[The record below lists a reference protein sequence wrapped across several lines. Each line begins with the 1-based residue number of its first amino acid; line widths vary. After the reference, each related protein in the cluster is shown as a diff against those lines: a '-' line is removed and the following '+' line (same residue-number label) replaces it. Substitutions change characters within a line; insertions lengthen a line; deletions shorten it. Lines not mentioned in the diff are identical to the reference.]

1 MSNEEI
7 IERLNNGCRTC
18 PKLGC
23 CPRCVINY
31 SLETLAKHRKDEQVE
46 YLKSII
52 NEILDKVDKNAR
64 IS

>member
-1 MSNEEI
+1 MTNEEI
-7 IERLNNGCRTC
+7 IEKLNNECKTC

-31 SLETLAKHRKDEQVE
+31 SLESLVKHRKDEQVE

-52 NEILDKVDKNAR
+52 NEILDKVDENAR

>member
-1 MSNEEI
+1 MTNEEI
-7 IERLNNGCRTC
+7 IEKLNNECKTC

-23 CPRCVINY
+23 CPRCVVNY
-31 SLETLAKHRKDEQVE
+31 SLETLVKHRNDGQFE

-52 NEILDKVDKNAR
+52 NEIIDKADKNAR

>member
-7 IERLNNGCRTC
+7 IERLNNECRTC

-31 SLETLAKHRKDEQVE
+31 SLESLVKHRKDEQVE

-52 NEILDKVDKNAR
+52 NEILDKVDENAR

>member
-7 IERLNNGCRTC
+7 IERLNNECRTC

-31 SLETLAKHRKDEQVE
+31 SLESLVNHRKDEQVE

-52 NEILDKVDKNAR
+52 NEILDKVDENAR